1 MTEHSRREGEK
12 DEVVRKGH
20 DYIQAT
26 SGESDCCYNKCLFNN
41 EGQRATSDM
50 VSCKDYVRRHGGS
63 FFPDGDWRDRL
74 LAPLYSPCFAS
85 ISDIFQVF
93 PFEQNRLDSSAV
105 HKGNSNYDLKV
116 CKSFSEM
123 RERHIGLS
131 GIRML
136 NKKKGQGKCIP
147 EKKYCI
153 YVERGLILFYF

>member
-1 MTEHSRREGEK
+1 
-12 DEVVRKGH
+12 
-20 DYIQAT
+20 
-26 SGESDCCYNKCLFNN
+26 
-41 EGQRATSDM
+41 M

-93 PFEQNRLDSSAV
+93 PFEQNRPDSSAV

-136 NKKKGQGKCIP
+136 NKKKKRSGKMYTR
-147 EKKYCI
+147 KKILHLCWKR
-153 YVERGLILFYF
+153 VDFILFLSCAEEQDRSSPRNMWSGRDSSTTVKETMDKKCCVAVWVKGYC

>member
-1 MTEHSRREGEK
+1 
-12 DEVVRKGH
+12 
-20 DYIQAT
+20 
-26 SGESDCCYNKCLFNN
+26 
-41 EGQRATSDM
+41 M

-136 NKKKGQGKCIP
+136 NKKKKGQGKCIP